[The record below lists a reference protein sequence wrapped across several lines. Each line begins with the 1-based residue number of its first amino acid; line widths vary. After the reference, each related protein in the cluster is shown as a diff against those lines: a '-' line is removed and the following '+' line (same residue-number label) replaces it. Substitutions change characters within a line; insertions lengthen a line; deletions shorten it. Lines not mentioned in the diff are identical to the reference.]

1 MMRRQRIFRR
11 WHRWLAIITALQLL
25 AWTVSGVFFA
35 FVDIDY
41 VRGESRLRPSVA
53 RTFDPS
59 GLTFEAK
66 EIRSLRV
73 VPRLP
78 DEWVVE
84 LQSELND
91 AQWLGLAG
99 EPLPPLTR
107 DQALLLGSMQTDLL
121 PDTAVWIDSAD
132 LAAEYRGRPLPLWK
146 VYSSSESATVAYLH
160 ATSGE
165 VLAIRNEAW
174 RWWDFLWSLHIMD
187 YDDRDT
193 IGTLLLKVFSVLALV
208 TALAGI
214 GLFFLLPKKFY

>member
-53 RTFDPS
+53 QTFDPS
-59 GLTFEAK
+59 ELTFEAK
-66 EIRSLRV
+66 DIRSLRV

-107 DQALLLGSMQTDLL
+107 DQALLLGAMQTNLL

-165 VLAIRNEAW
+165 VWRSEMRPGAGGIFSGLYILWITMTETRLAPFCSRC
-174 RWWDFLWSLHIMD
+174 FLCW
-187 YDDRDT
+187 
-193 IGTLLLKVFSVLALV
+193 LLLLHLQA
-208 TALAGI
+208 
-214 GLFFLLPKKFY
+214 